1 MAAILY
7 LVRAGLQH
15 AEALADRLVRA
26 GYEVRAVPDLAAL
39 GEQAAE
45 TQAVAALVSAATT
58 DEAAIDRFRNGHNR
72 PVVCLHGGD
81 SLAGRLAAVHLGAEH
96 FVAEA
101 DTAGLL
107 GLLADL
113 FALQPGLPP
122 RILLIDDDRI
132 LNEYHAALLRSAGM
146 TVRTL
151 NAPAAMLEALAR
163 FDPDVVFMNIRMSGC
178 SGLELAAAMRLDPRN
193 ARLPVV
199 FLSSDEDPRTRLAC
213 IRAGGE
219 DFLRKPVEA
228 ERLVAVATARTR
240 LSRQLRLHDSRPP
253 SRPADGQ
260 P

>member
-26 GYEVRAVPDLAAL
+26 GHEVRVVPDLAAL
-39 GEQAAE
+39 GEQTADS
-45 TQAVAALVSAATT
+45 QAVAALVSAATT
-58 DEAAIDRFRNGHNR
+58 DEAAIRRFRSGHGR
-72 PVVCLHGGD
+72 PVVCLHAGD
-81 SLAGRLAAVHLGAEH
+81 SLAGRLAAVRLGADH
-96 FVAEA
+96 FVPEA
-101 DTAGLL
+101 DAAGLL

-113 FALQPGLPP
+113 FALQPDVPP
-122 RILLIDDDRI
+122 CILLIDDDRI

-151 NAPAAMLEALAR
+151 NEPAAVLEALAR
-163 FDPDVVFMNIRMSGC
+163 FDPDVVFMNIRMAGC
-178 SGLELAAAMRLDPRN
+178 SGLELAAAVRLDQRN
-193 ARLPVV
+193 ARLPIV
-199 FLSSDEDPRTRLAC
+199 FLSSDEEPRTRLAC

-228 ERLVAVATARTR
+228 ERLVAVAAARTR
-240 LSRQLRLHDSRPP
+240 LARQLRLHRGRPASRP
-253 SRPADGQ
+253 DGGQ